1 MAQNIASRPKKGVF
15 DFLES
20 RWAKFFFAIVALQAI
35 IGVTFESYIFGRFQ
49 DSLEDYTTGENEE
62 RDAQYMTI
70 PTFLALFIF
79 GFLYVLFLTWDAL
92 RWKNTIQ
99 IIGLCIAN
107 LALFVYTILQI
118 DQIDRSI
125 SKLQLAGIF
134 RPLEVHEAVWHA
146 CAPFLYTIPPVIGV
160 ATVAMSACAWQL
172 YQEFAWDILK
182 QIGAD
187 YRMKKRFL
195 HYQIFIALLKFD
207 FFFFLG
213 FTIQFLVVVTGKTS
227 IELGLTAAAIPVTII
242 ILLCAAF
249 FTQRENRIGMYAV
262 ILLFFGGLAYFLFKL
277 VRIYSKS
284 HGWHYT
290 PVKRSLTA
298 FAVMT
303 ILLILI
309 TIANAFI
316 CTSNFGNGLKA
327 HLVKPQGRDPEK
339 DDINSFQMTDQKP
352 KLTTRMTID

>member
-1 MAQNIASRPKKGVF
+1 MASNAASRPKKGVL

-20 RWAKFFFAIVALQAI
+20 RWAKVFFAIVAIQAI

-49 DSLEDYTTGENEE
+49 GSFDDYKTGLDEE
-62 RDAQYMTI
+62 KDAQYMTI

-107 LALFVYTILQI
+107 LALFIYTILQI

-125 SKLQLAGIF
+125 DKLKNVGVD
-134 RPLEVHEAVWHA
+134 RKESDHKVVWRA
-146 CAPFLYTIPPVIGV
+146 CAPFLFTIPPVIGV
-160 ATVAMSACAWQL
+160 ATAAMSVCAWKL

-187 YRMKKRFL
+187 LRMKKRFL

-213 FTIQFLVVVTGKTS
+213 FTIQFLVVVTGKTD
-227 IELGLTAAAIPVTII
+227 IELGLTAAAIPVTIV

-249 FTQRENRIGMYAV
+249 FTQRENRIGMCAV

-284 HGWHYT
+284 HGFHYT
-290 PVKRSLTA
+290 PIKRSLTA
-298 FAVMT
+298 FTVMT

-309 TIANAFI
+309 TIANAFL
-316 CTSNFGNGLKA
+316 CMSNFGNGLKT
-327 HLVKPQGRDPEK
+327 HLVKPKGRDPEK
-339 DDINSFQMTDQKP
+339 DDMNSFQMTDQKP
-352 KLTTRMTID
+352 QLQTRMTID

>member
-1 MAQNIASRPKKGVF
+1 MW
-15 DFLES
+15 FLRS
-20 RWAKFFFAIVALQAI
+20 SLDQKLTANR
-35 IGVTFESYIFGRFQ
+35 YIFGRFQ

-195 HYQIFIALLKFD
+195 HYQVCARSSRPRKRVHQLLTMHCQIFIALLKFD